1 MSSLHFWRMFYNFAY
16 QCADSLLTCG
26 VVTSW
31 HRFSKHCC
39 HSHSSLD
46 MPCRVTPYWQSM
58 QGHLGSQA
66 KMSTA
71 IVAPSVAKSSMLSS
85 TRQQTRLFDRL
96 RSRAVSLFL
105 AEFRDVF
112 LAQVPDK
119 QRHDKEKK
127 RKALEKVARLEFS
140 RESEIVR
147 QIWINKAKQLHESSV
162 TLVAGQ
168 DAGSRSSGDASLS
181 SVVPVESRSSA
192 SSVVPVE
199 VRSSGDAFRSSQVR
213 AEYRNSGDCLQSS
226 GVLAT
231 AADESVLPLPSGTQ
245 TEPTTPPP
253 RSEQLKKRKADGEAH
268 EAATFVVRGLD
279 AHWSDGPS
287 ELSSKFVRQS
297 KHLRKL
303 YGDAGALETLV
314 AGVRIS
320 EAVDM
325 KDWPD
330 RLVVKVA
337 VVAGMAAKLTQPPA
351 DEEHVRILWAKIA
364 GTSSEPEIRKLE
376 KKVLSIWARR
386 GLTFNEPPPAMF

>member
-1 MSSLHFWRMFYNFAY
+1 MV
-16 QCADSLLTCG
+16 D
-26 VVTSW
+26 
-31 HRFSKHCC
+31 
-39 HSHSSLD
+39 
-46 MPCRVTPYWQSM
+46 
-58 QGHLGSQA
+58 
-66 KMSTA
+66 
-71 IVAPSVAKSSMLSS
+71 VAPGLE
-85 TRQQTRLFDRL
+85 LGDL
-96 RSRAVSLFL
+96 I
-105 AEFRDVF
+105 DVF
-112 LAQVPDK
+112 LAQVPDDS
-119 QRHDKEKK
+119 RNDKEKK
-127 RKALEKVARLEFS
+127 RKALEKVARLEFNHEP
-140 RESEIVR
+140 ESAR
-147 QIWINKAKQLHESSV
+147 QIYINKAKQLHESSV
-162 TLVAGQ
+162 PLVAGQ

-199 VRSSGDAFRSSQVR
+199 SRSSGDAFRSCQVR
-213 AEYRNSGDCLQSS
+213 AESRNSGDCLQSS

-245 TEPTTPPP
+245 TEPTTPPPTEPTTPPP

-314 AGVRIS
+314 VGVRIS